1 MLSDT
6 SRVVELRQ
14 LRYFRAV
21 CEAGGFAK
29 AAAVLEASQ
38 SNLSAQVAAL
48 ERELGARLLRR
59 VAHGV
64 EPTPA
69 GSVLLAAVRAV
80 EDQLQAAAR
89 EVEALGTGRSGSAR
103 VGLIGTLV
111 ALVTKPFLNHM
122 SRAHPGIALT
132 LTEGATTTLERDLA
146 AGQLDIALIN
156 LPASLRSVRTK
167 ALFVE
172 ELVAVLPAE
181 LAAKGELRLAE
192 LADGPWL
199 LPGSENALRG
209 VIEAA
214 CERAGFRP
222 RVVYEYETIRLVDE
236 AMHAVR
242 GVTLLP
248 AAGVVDRTPEG
259 FAVRRVADAPSRVV
273 GLGWSSERPLEPP
286 ASAAAA
292 ALEEVVRQGIG
303 QNRPGLRLL

>member
-1 MLSDT
+1 
-6 SRVVELRQ
+6 VELRQ

-48 ERELGARLLRR
+48 EREIGAQLLRR
-59 VAHGV
+59 APHGV
-64 EPTPA
+64 EPTAA
-69 GSVLLAAVRAV
+69 GSVVLEAARAI
-80 EDQLQAAAR
+80 EDRLQAATR
-89 EVEALGTGRSGSAR
+89 EVEALAAGRSGSAR

-111 ALVTKPFLNHM
+111 ALVTKPFLERM
-122 SRAHPGIALT
+122 SVMHPGVAVT
-132 LTEGATTTLERDLA
+132 LTEGATTTLERDLV
-146 AGQLDIALIN
+146 AGHVDIAVLN

-172 ELVAVLPAE
+172 ELVAVMPAE
-181 LAAKGELRLAE
+181 RATKGEVRLAQ
-192 LADGPWL
+192 LAERPWL

-222 RVVYEYETIRLVDE
+222 RVVYEYETLRLVDE
-236 AMHAVR
+236 AMQAVR

-248 AAGVVDRTPEG
+248 AAGVVDRTPNG
-259 FAVRRVADAPSRVV
+259 FAVRRIADAPSRVV
-273 GLGWSSERPLEPP
+273 GIAWSAERSLDT
-286 ASAAAA
+286 AATAA
-292 ALEEVVRQGIG
+292 MTALEEVVRRGVGHQ
-303 QNRPGLRLL
+303 RPGLRLL

>member
-1 MLSDT
+1 
-6 SRVVELRQ
+6 VELRQ

-48 ERELGARLLRR
+48 ERELGAQLLRR
-59 VAHGV
+59 AAHGV
-64 EPTPA
+64 ELTPA
-69 GSVLLAAVRAV
+69 GTALLQTARDV
-80 EDQLQAAAR
+80 EDRIQAGTR
-89 EVEALGTGRSGSAR
+89 EVEALAAGRIGAAR

-111 ALVTKPFLNHM
+111 ALVTKAFLDRM
-122 SRAHPGIALT
+122 AAVHPGVALT
-132 LTEGATTTLERDLA
+132 LTEGATGTLEHDLA
-146 AGQLDIALIN
+146 AGRLDVALIN
-156 LPASLRSVRTK
+156 LPASVRSVRTK

-172 ELVAVLPAE
+172 ELVAVVP
-181 LAAKGELRLAE
+181 GERVARGEMRLAE
-192 LADGPWL
+192 LADRPWL

-236 AMHAVR
+236 AMAAVR

-248 AAGVVDRTPEG
+248 AAGVVDGAPAG

-273 GLGWSSERPLEPP
+273 GLGWSAERPLEQP
-286 ASAAAA
+286 AAA
-292 ALEEVVRQGIG
+292 ALVALEDVVRRGVG
-303 QNRPGLRLL
+303 QRRPGLRLL

>member
-1 MLSDT
+1 M
-6 SRVVELRQ
+6 
-14 LRYFRAV
+14 RYFRAV

-29 AAAVLEASQ
+29 AAGVLEASQ
-38 SNLSAQVAAL
+38 SNLSAQVGAL
-48 ERELGARLLRR
+48 ERELGAQLLRR

-69 GSVLLAAVRAV
+69 GSVLLEAARAV
-80 EDQLQAAAR
+80 EDHLQAAAR
-89 EVEALGTGRSGSAR
+89 EVEALATGRSGSAR

-111 ALVTKPFLNHM
+111 ALVTKPFLERM
-122 SRAHPGIALT
+122 TAEHPGVALT

-146 AGQLDIALIN
+146 VGHLDVALIN
-156 LPASLRSVRTK
+156 LPTSLRSVRTK

-172 ELVAVLPAE
+172 ELVAVLPADRTGR
-181 LAAKGELRLAE
+181 GELRLAE
-192 LADGPWL
+192 LAERPWL
-199 LPGSENALRG
+199 LPGGENALRG

-222 RVVYEYETIRLVDE
+222 HVVYEYETIRLVEE

-248 AAGVVDRTPEG
+248 AAGVVDRTPAG

-273 GLGWSSERPLEPP
+273 GLGWFAERPLEPP
-286 ASAAAA
+286 AAAAMA
-292 ALEEVVRQGIG
+292 ILEEVVRRGVG
-303 QNRPGLRLL
+303 QRRPGLRLL

>member
-1 MLSDT
+1 M
-6 SRVVELRQ
+6 ELRQ

-29 AAAVLEASQ
+29 AALALEASQ

-48 ERELGARLLRR
+48 ERELGAQLLRR
-59 VAHGV
+59 VTHGV

-69 GSVLLAAVRAV
+69 GAILLETARAV
-80 EDQLQAAAR
+80 EDRLQAAAR
-89 EVEALGTGRSGSAR
+89 EVEALASGRSGTAR
-103 VGLIGTLV
+103 IGLIGTLV
-111 ALVTKPFLNHM
+111 ALVTKAFLERM
-122 SRAHPGIALT
+122 SSAHPGVALT

-146 AGQLDIALIN
+146 VGHLDVALIN
-156 LPASLRSVRTK
+156 LPVSLRSVRTK

-172 ELVAVLPAE
+172 ELVAVLPADR
-181 LAAKGELRLAE
+181 AGRGELRLAE
-192 LADGPWL
+192 LAERPWL

-222 RVVYEYETIRLVDE
+222 RVVYEYETIRLVEE

-248 AAGVVDRTPEG
+248 AAGVVDRLPAG

-273 GLGWSSERPLEPP
+273 GLGWFAERPVEPP
-286 ASAAAA
+286 AAEAMAV
-292 ALEEVVRQGIG
+292 LEDVVRRGVG
-303 QNRPGLRLL
+303 QRRPGLRLL